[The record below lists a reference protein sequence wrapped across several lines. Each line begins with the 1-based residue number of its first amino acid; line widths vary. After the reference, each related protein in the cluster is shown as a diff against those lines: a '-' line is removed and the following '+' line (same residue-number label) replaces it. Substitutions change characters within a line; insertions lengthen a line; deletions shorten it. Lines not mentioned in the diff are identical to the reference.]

1 MMSVIFFSLSMKYS
15 RLFFLLAL
23 LPISLFALGEGSR
36 IDMGV
41 SPIRHEFTV
50 GTGKTITKTITFF
63 NNSDTTYNIYLS
75 AEDCV
80 ADDKVGTP
88 KCRAITSTGSDPVSV
103 ASWVKFEGATRFS
116 VPAKSERKINFSV
129 TPPKD
134 ALPGGHYGAI
144 FLNNP
149 E

>member
-1 MMSVIFFSLSMKYS
+1 
-15 RLFFLLAL
+15 
-23 LPISLFALGEGSR
+23 
-36 IDMGV
+36 MGV

-50 GTGKTITKTITFF
+50 GSGKTISKTITFY
-63 NNSDTTYNIYLS
+63 NNSTTTYNIYLS

-88 KCRAITSTGSDPVSV
+88 KCRAITSTGVDP
-103 ASWVKFEGATRFS
+103 ASLATWIKFEGSSRFS
-116 VPAKSERKINFSV
+116 VPPKSERKINFSV
-129 TPPKD
+129 NPPKD

-144 FLNNP
+144 FFNNP